1 MSGRILAGSLLPEPK
16 TSLKCSITSLVSG
29 NKLRFSKKK
38 FTFSNSLSR
47 EPLEAHHSPPLT
59 MLPRHMH
66 MGSASAKHAPQAPR
80 VGAHDVILT
89 GLDEE
94 SDSTNEE
101 MPPLEPLEP
110 LEGAAQLGEVWLC
123 GHEKTDVIPSPRLS
137 WRCSSGRRSWGMRSS
152 AGRRRA
158 ERSPAGRAST
168 WGWSTECRCPPM
180 PAR

>member
-1 MSGRILAGSLLPEPK
+1 MSGRILAKSLLPEPK
-16 TSLKCSITSLVSG
+16 TSLKCSITCLLLVT
-29 NKLRFSKKK
+29 NQK
-38 FTFSNSLSR
+38 FIGEKITFSNSLSR
-47 EPLEAHHSPPLT
+47 EPLEAHHSPPL
-59 MLPRHMH
+59 PACGESFR
-66 MGSASAKHAPQAPR
+66 KHAPQAPR

-152 AGRRRA
+152 AERRRA
-158 ERSPAGRAST
+158 ERSSAGRTST
-168 WGWSTECRCPPM
+168 WG
-180 PAR
+180 